1 MLVYATSADL
11 VDPPWSLSTLP
22 ANVDQ
27 LLVAAS
33 LLVLGATRS
42 AVYRTD
48 ADGYPLDP
56 VVRAAFLDATCSQVT
71 TWIALGIDPAAAGA
85 DAATSSG
92 RVVAA
97 KSFGPASVSYVGVEG
112 ALAERVRLA
121 GQLTNAAAL
130 ILATA
135 GLDTRVQVLG

>member
-27 LLVAAS
+27 LLASAS

-42 AVYRTD
+42 AVYLTD
-48 ADGYPLDP
+48 THGYPTDD
-56 VVRAAFLDATCSQVT
+56 VVRAAFRDAACSQVT
-71 TWIALGIDPAAAGA
+71 TWIALGIDPATAGA

-92 RVVAA
+92 RVAA
-97 KSFGPASVSYVGVEG
+97 SKSFGPASVSYVGVEG
-112 ALAERVRLA
+112 AVATRARLA
-121 GQLTNAAAL
+121 GQLTDAAAL

-135 GLDTRVQVLG
+135 CLDTRVRVTG

>member
-1 MLVYATSADL
+1 MLIYATSADL

-27 LLVAAS
+27 LLAAAS

-56 VVRAAFLDATCSQVT
+56 VVRAAFRDATCSQVT

-92 RVVAA
+92 RVAA
-97 KSFGPASVSYVGVEG
+97 SKSLGPASVSYVGVEG
-112 ALAERVRLA
+112 AVAARARLA
-121 GQLTNAAAL
+121 TELSDAAAL
-130 ILATA
+130 ILSTA
-135 GLDTRVQVLG
+135 GLDTRVRVLG

>member
-1 MLVYATSADL
+1 MLVYATVEDL
-11 VDPPWSLSTLP
+11 AEELWSVTDPP
-22 ANVDQ
+22 ANVGQ
-27 LLVAAS
+27 LLASAS

-48 ADGYPLDP
+48 VDGYPHDD
-56 VVRAAFLDATCSQVT
+56 VVRAAFRDATCSQVT

-92 RVVAA
+92 RVSAS

-112 ALAERVRLA
+112 AVAERARVA
-121 GQLTNAAAL
+121 TGLTDAAAL

-135 GLDTRVQVLG
+135 GLDTRVRVTG

>member
-1 MLVYATSADL
+1 MLIYATAEDL
-11 VDPPWSLSTLP
+11 AEPPWSVESPP

-42 AVYRTD
+42 AVYRPD

-56 VVRAAFLDATCSQVT
+56 VVRAAFRDATCSQVT

-112 ALAERVRLA
+112 AVAERARLA

-130 ILATA
+130 ILAAA
-135 GLDTRVQVLG
+135 GLDTRVRVLG

>member
-1 MLVYATSADL
+1 MLVYAASADL

-22 ANVDQ
+22 ANIDQ
-27 LLVAAS
+27 LLAAAS

-42 AVYRTD
+42 AVYHTD
-48 ADGYPLDP
+48 AAGYPLDQ
-56 VVRAAFLDATCSQVT
+56 VVRTAFRDATCSQVR
-71 TWIALGIDPAAAGA
+71 TWIALGVDPAAAGA

-112 ALAERVRLA
+112 AVAERARLA
-121 GQLTNAAAL
+121 TGLTDAAAL

-135 GLDTRVQVLG
+135 GLDTRVRVLG

>member
-11 VDPPWSLSTLP
+11 VEPPWSLSTLP

-27 LLVAAS
+27 LLASAS

-42 AVYRTD
+42 AVYD
-48 ADGYPLDP
+48 ADPEGYPYDL
-56 VVRAAFLDATCSQVT
+56 VIRAAFRDATCSQVT
-71 TWIALGIDPAAAGA
+71 TWIALGIDPATAGA

-92 RVVAA
+92 RVAA
-97 KSFGPASVSYVGVEG
+97 TKSFGPASVSYVGVEG
-112 ALAERVRLA
+112 AVATRARLA
-121 GQLTNAAAL
+121 TGLTDAAAL

-135 GLDTRVQVLG
+135 GLDTRVRVTG

>member
-11 VDPPWSLSTLP
+11 VDPPWSLPTLP
-22 ANVDQ
+22 ANVEQ
-27 LLVAAS
+27 LLAAAS

-48 ADGYPLDP
+48 ADGYPSDP
-56 VVRAAFLDATCSQVT
+56 AIRTAFRDATCSQVT
-71 TWIALGIDPAAAGA
+71 TWVALGIDPAAAGA

-92 RVVAA
+92 RVTAS

-112 ALAERVRLA
+112 AVAERARLA
-121 GQLTNAAAL
+121 GQLTDAAAL

-135 GLDTRVQVLG
+135 GLDTRVRVLG